1 MREMNVQSGLAQQRR
16 LCREFAHIRAI
27 EDNIA
32 RIATWPVPY
41 AKFFLSFIHFSPIA
55 LPIC

>member
-1 MREMNVQSGLAQQRR
+1 MSQMNVQGGWVQQRG

-41 AKFFLSFIHFSPIA
+41 AKFSLSFIHFPPVA
-55 LPIC
+55 LPPC